1 MNAPVD
7 VTDIR
12 IETDRL
18 ILRAW
23 RETDLEDFYEYAR
36 VDGVGQMAG
45 WMPHQSIEESE
56 RILSHF
62 IAEKKT
68 FALEEKATG
77 KVIGSLGLEP
87 RDENLRLPETFGRS
101 FTI

>member
-18 ILRAW
+18 ILRPW
-23 RETDLEDFYEYAR
+23 RESDLEDFYEYAR

-45 WMPHQSIEESE
+45 WPPHQSIEVSKS
-56 RILSHF
+56 ILDSF
-62 IAEKKT
+62 INHKRT
-68 FALEEKATG
+68 FAL
-77 KVIGSLGLEP
+77 
-87 RDENLRLPETFGRS
+87 
-101 FTI
+101 